1 MISQSSALSEGT
13 KKKRKAK
20 SNLTKLKLFL
30 VISCDCRKT
39 MAETENRRLDRSN
52 RVWRKY
58 SKWFSNYSCLIARPS
73 FWWLLHALRW
83 SVTNSCQCDAFSS
96 RWQCR
101 CHGSTDH
108 WESLDCH
115 CRTLWS
121 RMPLLTETADSGSF
135 VHSWAYSLRF
145 VEADR
150 KPHSLHALRV

>member
-1 MISQSSALSEGT
+1 ML
-13 KKKRKAK
+13 
-20 SNLTKLKLFL
+20 L
-30 VISCDCRKT
+30 VVSFDCRKT
-39 MAETENRRLDRSN
+39 IVETENRRLDRSN
-52 RVWRKY
+52 RVWRKC
-58 SKWFSNYSCLIARPS
+58 SNWFSNYSCLIARPS
-73 FWWLLHALRW
+73 FCWLLHALRW
-83 SVTNSCQCDAFSS
+83 SVTNSYQCDAFSS

-150 KPHSLHALRV
+150 KPPLTACTTCLNGSHRKHQRLFICNSTLSPSGSLAF